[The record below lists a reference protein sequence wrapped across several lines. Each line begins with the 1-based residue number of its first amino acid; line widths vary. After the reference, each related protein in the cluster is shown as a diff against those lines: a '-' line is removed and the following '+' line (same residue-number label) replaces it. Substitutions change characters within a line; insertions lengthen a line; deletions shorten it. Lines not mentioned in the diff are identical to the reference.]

1 MYKALLRT
9 VRVNVGFGGI
19 APRRLLILFLLAGL
33 FSAMP
38 SYLRS
43 LTAAEPHAAAGASV
57 LIDPD
62 KAPSELNH
70 HIAGLMLIVIG
81 VMVICGHR
89 FKELAF
95 LRQLWPLLFVLAGIF
110 LAAWSDREIWPRGD
124 LSWGWLLHHDAE
136 ARQHKIYA
144 ILLIAI
150 GVIEYLRS
158 RAKLSP
164 RWAPWVFP
172 ILAIFGGVFL
182 FFHEHGGN
190 ESPLGNG
197 DIHAQHAGAQ
207 SSAAIAGEHVSEHHQ
222 HEHGAAEVGRASLPA
237 GHDVAAHDT
246 SNQHAQHAG
255 HQMTAAM
262 LNVRREHM
270 WFALVGFCVALCKF
284 LYDASPLLRRRFSP
298 YPWANSMILLGVLL
312 ILYTE

>member
-9 VRVNVGFGGI
+9 VRVNVRFGGI
-19 APRRLLILFLLAGL
+19 ATPRRLLMLFLLASFL
-33 FSAMP
+33 SAVP

-43 LTAAEPHAAAGASV
+43 LTAAEPGAAADASV
-57 LIDPD
+57 LVDPD

-81 VMVICGHR
+81 AMVICGHR
-89 FKELAF
+89 FKELVF

-124 LSWGWLLHHDAE
+124 LSWAWLLHHDAE

-182 FFHEHGGN
+182 FFHEHGSS
-190 ESPLGNG
+190 ESPLGK
-197 DIHAQHAGAQ
+197 DLHAGAMQMHSPEAQPAAAQ
-207 SSAAIAGEHVSEHHQ
+207 SSAAITGEHDSEHHQ
-222 HEHGAAEVGRASLPA
+222 HEHGAAEVSGASLPA
-237 GHDVAAHDT
+237 PP
-246 SNQHAQHAG
+246 AQHHG

-262 LNVRREHM
+262 LNVQREHM
-270 WFALVGFCVALCKF
+270 WFAVVGFCIALCKF
-284 LYDASPLLRRRFSP
+284 LYDANPLLRRRFSP

-312 ILYTE
+312 VLYTE